1 MVATVEYVR
10 VCMQTPCELLALEV
24 SEDPSQPMLELCI
37 RNMQN
42 TYGQFFHRK
51 KTFILLTWK

>member
-24 SEDPSQPMLELCI
+24 LEYPSQPMLELCI
-37 RNMQN
+37 RNTQN
-42 TYGQFFHRK
+42 TYGQFVQGM
-51 KTFILLTWK
+51 